1 MQNQETFSGMRPD
14 RFLKPVRSYP
24 DRSFVIALSRALRTN
39 EPNCGNYSVL
49 PRLFQSSGRSKS
61 CTTPLSITTTRSARR
76 LTEMEFAGWVGAAAP
91 GDRLEY
97 HRGFLAVDT
106 IPVISK
112 LPETER
118 SAMKMLASRAWWA
131 SEQRLVHLVQ
141 ERLGPDL
148 FAYLA
153 IARPKPKHA
162 EVSLAA
168 LLVDA
173 EAEAA

>member
-1 MQNQETFSGMRPD
+1 MKHATF
-14 RFLKPVRSYP
+14 
-24 DRSFVIALSRALRTN
+24 
-39 EPNCGNYSVL
+39 
-49 PRLFQSSGRSKS
+49 
-61 CTTPLSITTTRSARR
+61 TTTRSARR

-112 LPETER
+112 LSETER
-118 SAMKMLASRAWWA
+118 AALKMLASRAWWA

-162 EVSLAA
+162 EVSLAS